1 MSSFVIATAGSLAS
15 AAEGLT
21 GLEEAIRAANASAA
35 SSTTHVLT
43 AAGDEVSAAI
53 ARLFGTYGY
62 EYQALSAQAAR
73 FHAQFVQALTA
84 GAREYTA
91 VEAANASRLQ
101 TLGQDVL
108 AVTNAHTEAL
118 LGHPLI
124 GTGSTAAPAAATQI
138 YNGPI
143 PWFPGTLTMNQV
155 VSDSGAVSFSG
166 NLAVGEAVL
175 APFRLL
181 TLGAIPANMVVSF
194 QNSAATAVSQLLGG
208 QVAAALQTLLM
219 SPLIAINDG
228 INGTFTVTL
237 PLPDALV
244 QQLSSGA
251 ITSATVSLGLGP
263 WGAVGP
269 AVITAQPGSL
279 AATVTLS

>member
-1 MSSFVIATAGSLAS
+1 MSSFVIATPGILAS

-21 GLEEAIRAANASAA
+21 GLEETIGAANAAAA

-53 ARLFGTYGY
+53 ARLFGTYGD
-62 EYQALSAQAAR
+62 EYQALSAQAAK
-73 FHAQFVQALTA
+73 FHAQFVQALNA
-84 GAREYTA
+84 GAREYAA

-101 TLGQDVL
+101 TLGQDAL
-108 AVTNAHTEAL
+108 AVTNAHAEAL

-124 GTGSTAAPAAATQI
+124 GTGSTAPAAATQI

-155 VSDSGAVSFSG
+155 VSDSGAVSYSG

-175 APFRLL
+175 APLRLL
-181 TLGAIPANMVVSF
+181 TLGAVPANMVASF
-194 QNSAATAVSQLLGG
+194 QNSAAIAVSQLLGG
-208 QVAAALQTLLM
+208 QVPAALQTLLLA
-219 SPLIAINDG
+219 PLTAVSDG
-228 INGTFTVTL
+228 INGTYTLTL

-251 ITSATVSLGLGP
+251 ITSATISLGLGP
-263 WGAVGP
+263 QGTVGP
-269 AVITAQPGSL
+269 AVITVQPGSL
-279 AATVTLS
+279 TATVTLS